1 MKKETLAAKAAP
13 KTSNVMSAMQYAM
26 DEANFMQ
33 EKMAIADSF
42 TIIENDG
49 SLELQEKARVRSV
62 MANYNALLDAVAADN
77 AVDTSIDS
85 IITSR
90 IICSFKLWHSM
101 TDFDE
106 VLQGLRRIESYCKF
120 EDKEALHDVTTLL
133 AQFDKDIKREIDNK

>member
-42 TIIENDG
+42 TIIEKDG

-101 TDFDE
+101 TDLDE

-120 EDKEALHDVTTLL
+120 EDKEALQDVTTLL
-133 AQFDKDIKREIDNK
+133 VQFDKDIKREIDNK